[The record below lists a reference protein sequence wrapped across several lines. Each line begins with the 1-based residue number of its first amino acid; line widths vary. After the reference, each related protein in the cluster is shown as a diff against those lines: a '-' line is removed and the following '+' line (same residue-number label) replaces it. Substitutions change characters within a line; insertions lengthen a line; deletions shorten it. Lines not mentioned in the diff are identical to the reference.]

1 MPRTKILSKTF
12 FAMGTANTITIPEK
26 YADVAEDIR
35 SFIMTL
41 HDLVN
46 VFDDRS
52 ELSEINRMAGRQE
65 VKVDTNTFRL
75 LVHAERARIKT
86 DGAFHAGI
94 LPVIQI
100 WRKAKETRKLPSR
113 SELRKASHI
122 IKKSEVILN
131 PESHTV
137 FLKNEGQGIDLGGIA
152 KGYAIDRAVEILKQK
167 NVPKALLNFGGTVF
181 IYGGECR
188 IGIQNP
194 FAGTGCPMGSL
205 LIQDQAVV
213 TSGIYERY
221 FELDGFR
228 YHHIINPRTL
238 KPAETDLAGVS
249 LIGKH
254 VNELDALATAVIVS
268 GAEKGLK
275 LIQEYNVEAVLI
287 QKDGK
292 TYVTDGLRSHLK
304 PYHPLTKEVTA

>member
-75 LVHAERARIKT
+75 LIHAERARIKT
-86 DGAFHAGI
+86 DGAFHAGL

-131 PESHTV
+131 PESNTV
-137 FLKNEGQGIDLGGIA
+137 FLKKTGQGIDLGGIA
-152 KGYAIDRAVEILKQK
+152 KGYAIDRTVEVLRKR
-167 NVPKALLNFGGTVF
+167 NVPEALLNFGGT
-181 IYGGECR
+181 IYVHGETCR

-194 FAGTGCPMGSL
+194 FAKMGCYIGSL
-205 LIQDQAVV
+205 QIQDQAVV

-221 FELDGFR
+221 FELGGTR
-228 YHHIINPRTL
+228 YHHIIDPKTS
-238 KPAETDLAGVS
+238 KPAETDLAGVT

-254 VNELDALATAVIVS
+254 AGELDALATAVIVT
-268 GAEKGLK
+268 GTEKGLK
-275 LIQEYNVEAVLI
+275 LIHEHRVDAVLI
-287 QKDGK
+287 HKNG
-292 TYVTDGLRSHLK
+292 TVYVTDGLKNNLK
-304 PYHPLTKEVTA
+304 QESFVAV

>member
-86 DGAFHAGI
+86 DGAFHAGL

-122 IKKSEVILN
+122 IKKNEVILN

-152 KGYAIDRAVEILKQK
+152 KGYAIDRTVEVLRKR
-167 NVPKALLNFGGTVF
+167 NVPEALLNFGGT
-181 IYGGECR
+181 IYVHGETCR

-194 FAGTGCPMGSL
+194 FAKMGCYIGSL
-205 LIQDQAVV
+205 QIQDQAVV

-221 FELDGFR
+221 FELGGTR
-228 YHHIINPRTL
+228 YHHIIDPKTS
-238 KPAETDLAGVS
+238 KPAETDLAGVT

-254 VNELDALATAVIVS
+254 AGELDALATAVIVT
-268 GAEKGLK
+268 GTEKGLK
-275 LIQEYNVEAVLI
+275 LIHEHRVDAVLI
-287 QKDGK
+287 HKNG
-292 TYVTDGLRSHLK
+292 TVYVTDGLKNNLK
-304 PYHPLTKEVTA
+304 PESCVAV

>member
-35 SFIMTL
+35 TFIMTL

-75 LVHAERARIKT
+75 LIHAERARIKT
-86 DGAFHAGI
+86 DGAFHAGL

-152 KGYAIDRAVEILKQK
+152 KGYAIDRTVEVLRKR
-167 NVPKALLNFGGTVF
+167 NVPEALLNFGGT
-181 IYGGECR
+181 IYVHGETCR

-194 FAGTGCPMGSL
+194 FAKMGCYIGSL
-205 LIQDQAVV
+205 QIQDQAVV

-221 FELDGFR
+221 FELGGTR
-228 YHHIINPRTL
+228 YHHIIDPKTS
-238 KPAETDLAGVS
+238 KPAETDLAGVT

-254 VNELDALATAVIVS
+254 AGELDALATAVIVT
-268 GAEKGLK
+268 GTEKGLK
-275 LIQEYNVEAVLI
+275 LIHEHRVDAVLI
-287 QKDGK
+287 HKNG
-292 TYVTDGLRSHLK
+292 TVYVTDGLKNNLK
-304 PYHPLTKEVTA
+304 PESCVAV

>member
-65 VKVDTNTFRL
+65 VTVDTNTFRL
-75 LVHAERARIKT
+75 LIHAERARIKT
-86 DGAFHAGI
+86 DGAFHAGL

-131 PESHTV
+131 PESNTV
-137 FLKNEGQGIDLGGIA
+137 FLKKTGQGIDLGGIA
-152 KGYAIDRAVEILKQK
+152 KGYAIDRTVEVLRKR
-167 NVPKALLNFGGTVF
+167 NVPEALLNFGGT
-181 IYGGECR
+181 IYVHGETCR

-194 FAGTGCPMGSL
+194 FAKMGCYIGSL
-205 LIQDQAVV
+205 QIQDQAVV

-221 FELDGFR
+221 FELGGTR
-228 YHHIINPRTL
+228 YHHIIDPKTS
-238 KPAETDLAGVS
+238 KPAETDLAGVT

-254 VNELDALATAVIVS
+254 AGELDALATAVIVT
-268 GAEKGLK
+268 GTEKGLK
-275 LIQEYNVEAVLI
+275 LIHEHRVDAVLI
-287 QKDGK
+287 HKNG
-292 TYVTDGLRSHLK
+292 TVYVTDGLKNNLK
-304 PYHPLTKEVTA
+304 PESCVAV

>member
-35 SFIMTL
+35 TFIMTL

-75 LVHAERARIKT
+75 LIHAERARIKT
-86 DGAFHAGI
+86 DGAFHAGL

-131 PESHTV
+131 PESNTV
-137 FLKNEGQGIDLGGIA
+137 FLKKTGQGIDLGGIA
-152 KGYAIDRAVEILKQK
+152 KGYAIDRTVEVLRKR
-167 NVPKALLNFGGTVF
+167 NVPEALLNFGGT
-181 IYGGECR
+181 IYVHGETCR

-194 FAGTGCPMGSL
+194 FAKMGCYIGSL
-205 LIQDQAVV
+205 QIQDQAVV

-221 FELDGFR
+221 FELGGTR
-228 YHHIINPRTL
+228 YHHIIDPKTS
-238 KPAETDLAGVS
+238 KPAETDLAGVT

-254 VNELDALATAVIVS
+254 AGELDALATAVIVT
-268 GAEKGLK
+268 GTEKGLK
-275 LIQEYNVEAVLI
+275 LIHEHRVDAVLI
-287 QKDGK
+287 HKNG
-292 TYVTDGLRSHLK
+292 TVYVTDGLKNNLK
-304 PYHPLTKEVTA
+304 PESCVAV

>member
-12 FAMGTANTITIPEK
+12 FVMGTANTITIPEE

-86 DGAFHAGI
+86 DGAFHAGL

-113 SELRKASHI
+113 PELRKASHI
-122 IKKSEVILN
+122 IKKNEVILN

-152 KGYAIDRAVEILKQK
+152 KGYAIDRTVEVLRKR
-167 NVPKALLNFGGTVF
+167 NVPEALLNFGGT
-181 IYGGECR
+181 IYVHGETCR

-194 FAGTGCPMGSL
+194 FAKMGCYIGSL
-205 LIQDQAVV
+205 QIQDQAVV

-221 FELDGFR
+221 FELGGTR
-228 YHHIINPRTL
+228 YHHIIDPKTS
-238 KPAETDLAGVS
+238 KPAETDLAGVT

-254 VNELDALATAVIVS
+254 AGELDALATAVIVT
-268 GAEKGLK
+268 GTEKGLK
-275 LIQEYNVEAVLI
+275 LIHEHRVDAVLI
-287 QKDGK
+287 HKNG
-292 TYVTDGLRSHLK
+292 TVYVTDGLKNNLK
-304 PYHPLTKEVTA
+304 PESCVAV